1 MQRFDNSVIEFV
13 SKYSSEPDELLKKI
27 ERETYSKILRP
38 QMIAGAIQGKVLEM
52 FSTMIQ
58 PENILELGTFTGYST
73 LCLAKGLKPSGNI
86 YTIESNDE
94 LENFTQN
101 FFDQS
106 EYKKNIKFI
115 IGDAREIIQNLD
127 KTFDLVFIDADKRQY
142 PEYYE
147 LIFDKVKHKGFII
160 ADDVL
165 WYGKINQKVPDNDL
179 YTKGLKIF
187 NEIVKNDKRVENV
200 IVPIRDGLNIIRKL

>member
-1 MQRFDNSVIEFV
+1 MQRFDDSIIDFI
-13 SKYSSEPDELLKKI
+13 SKFSSEPNELLKKI

-38 QMIAGAIQGKVLEM
+38 QMIAGAIQGKILEM

-73 LCLAKGLKPSGNI
+73 LCLAKGLKHNGTI

-94 LENFTQN
+94 LENFTQH

-106 EYKKNIKFI
+106 EYKENIKFI
-115 IGDAREIIQNLD
+115 VGDAREIIQNLD

-147 LIFDKVKHKGFII
+147 LVFEKVKPNGFII

-165 WYGKINQKVPDNDL
+165 WYGKINQETPDNDL
-179 YTKGLKIF
+179 YTKGLKVF
-187 NEIVKNDKRVENV
+187 NEMVKNDERVENV
-200 IVPIRDGLNIIRKL
+200 IFPIRDGLNIIRKL